1 MLDKNMMNTSNRNNL
16 VERGET
22 IRAPRVILIFAAT
35 AVFGAL
41 FLAAAVLLTGCSSDI
56 AASLKA
62 EGGARLS
69 IKAEVPAPL
78 AAKFRKL
85 AQAGSDTAL
94 DPSAPLFDIDAVR
107 RSTAE
112 RPSLKLISLSRPSP
126 ESIKAEFD
134 ILSLAELATSKD
146 IAGTGFLS
154 VQKSTLWTQISIKL
168 DRTAAAAAASL
179 FPGIDPYLMEAL
191 SPPALEEDPVTAAE
205 YRTMLK
211 SVLGEKA
218 MPSMEAAAVTLTLAA
233 PGKVL
238 EYSGGS
244 LSGSVLTVKIPI
256 IDALVLERPIEIRL
270 RWSN

>member
-1 MLDKNMMNTSNRNNL
+1 MLPRSMNTPKRSSL
-16 VERGET
+16 IDRGET
-22 IRAPRVILIFAAT
+22 VHAPRILLILVAA
-35 AVFGAL
+35 AAFGAL
-41 FLAAAVLLTGCSSDI
+41 VLAAAVLLAGCSSDI

-62 EGGARLS
+62 DGGARLS

-85 AQAGSDTAL
+85 AQAGSEAAA

-112 RPSLKLISLSRPSP
+112 RPSLRLVSISRPSP

-134 ILSLAELATSKD
+134 ILSITELAASKDLAE
-146 IAGTGFLS
+146 TGFLS
-154 VQKSTLWTQISIKL
+154 VQKGTGWTQITIRL
-168 DRTAAAAAASL
+168 DRGAAAAAAAL

-218 MPSMEAAAVTLTLAA
+218 MPSMEAAAVSVTVTA

-238 EYSGGS
+238 DYSGGS
-244 LSGSVLTVKIPI
+244 LSGTVLTVRIPI